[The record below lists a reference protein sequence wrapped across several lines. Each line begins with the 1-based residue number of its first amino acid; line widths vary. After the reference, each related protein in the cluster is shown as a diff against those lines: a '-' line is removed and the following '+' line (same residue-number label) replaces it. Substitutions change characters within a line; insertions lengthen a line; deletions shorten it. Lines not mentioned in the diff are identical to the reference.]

1 MPKTKRETV
10 SRKNIRIPKL
20 LMDEV
25 DRIVREC
32 GLYIN
37 RQQFIESAI
46 RERIENVKSA
56 GEIDDDLSVRVK
68 EVFLAHT
75 IIGMVKE
82 KKLPA
87 HHSDLKELE
96 QRIRR
101 YIKKRGEREGRKMTK
116 KRLDGLTKEILEYHK
131 GILEGLSLMTRN

>member
-10 SRKNIRIPKL
+10 SRKNIRIPTP

-37 RQQFIESAI
+37 RQKFIESAI
-46 RERIENVKSA
+46 RERIENIKSA

-68 EVFLAHT
+68 ETFLAHT
-75 IIGMVKE
+75 IMGMVKE

-87 HHSDLKELE
+87 HHSDLKEFE

-101 YIKKRGEREGRKMTK
+101 YIRKRAEREGRKMTR
-116 KRLDGLTKEILEYHK
+116 KRLDWLTKEILEYHK
-131 GILEGLSLMTRN
+131 EILEGLSLMTRR